1 LHEPVRSGPRS
12 AYHHLMAPQPLVL
25 IVDDVRDNREGYAEY
40 LRFRG
45 FRVLEAAT
53 GNTALDVADRCHPDV
68 IVLDIRLPDIDG
80 TEVTRRL
87 RAAGFERTTIIAVSA
102 CVSRADVGAAI
113 ESGCDSFLPKPCL
126 PDALVNEINRLLSAH
141 PQNYSRA
148 C

>member
-1 LHEPVRSGPRS
+1 
-12 AYHHLMAPQPLVL
+12 MAPHPLIL

-45 FRVLEAAT
+45 FGVQEAGTGTDALELAT
-53 GNTALDVADRCHPDV
+53 RCQPDV
-68 IVLDIRLPDIDG
+68 IVLDMRLPDIDG

-87 RAAGFERTTIIAVSA
+87 RSAGFERTTIIAVSA

-126 PDALVNEINRLLSAH
+126 PDALVNEINRLLAAH
-141 PQNYSRA
+141 PQKYSRA

>member
-1 LHEPVRSGPRS
+1 
-12 AYHHLMAPQPLVL
+12 MAPQPLVL

>member
-1 LHEPVRSGPRS
+1 
-12 AYHHLMAPQPLVL
+12 MAPQPLILV
-25 IVDDVRDNREGYAEY
+25 VDDARDNREGYAEY
-40 LRFRG
+40 LRFCG
-45 FRVLEAAT
+45 FRVAEAGTGREALEKAQ
-53 GNTALDVADRCHPDV
+53 RCAPDV

-87 RAAGFERTTIIAVSA
+87 RAAGFERTAIVAVSA

-126 PDALVNEINRLLSAH
+126 PDALVTEINRLLTTN
-141 PQNYSRA
+141 PQKYSRA

>member
-1 LHEPVRSGPRS
+1 
-12 AYHHLMAPQPLVL
+12 MASQPLIL
-25 IVDDVRDNREGYAEY
+25 IVDDARDNREGYAEY
-40 LRFRG
+40 LRFCG
-45 FRVLEAAT
+45 FRVAEAGTGSEALEKAQ
-53 GNTALDVADRCHPDV
+53 RCAPDV

-87 RAAGFERTTIIAVSA
+87 RAAGLERTAIIAVSA

-126 PDALVNEINRLLSAH
+126 PDALVTEINRLLTTH
-141 PQNYSRA
+141 PQKYSRA